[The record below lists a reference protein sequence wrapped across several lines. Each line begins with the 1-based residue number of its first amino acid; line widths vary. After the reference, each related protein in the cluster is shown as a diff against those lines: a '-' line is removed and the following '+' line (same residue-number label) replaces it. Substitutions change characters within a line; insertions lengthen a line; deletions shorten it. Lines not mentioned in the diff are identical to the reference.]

1 MHPFREFRGKNVDE
15 AILLACQALG
25 VEREELEIDIV
36 SMGSS
41 GIFGLGAKKAVIL
54 ARRRPPTAALDAI
67 LDDGHAVTAAAPKEH
82 TSPTDT
88 STGVPENSAED
99 DEDEDSPQ
107 GHRTYSATEIERL
120 SSEVT
125 RLLTPLLTPICGQA
139 PAITIRQDEDGIIVR
154 IDDEAHNGLI
164 IGREGQTILALQH
177 LLNRMLAKAWSD
189 APRVQLDAG
198 DFRTRQTQRLR
209 ALAQG
214 LAARAKRSGRIQSTG
229 PLSSFHRRM
238 VHLAL
243 RDDAEVRTV
252 SKGSGPLKRVLV
264 CPSRR
269 RTS

>member
-25 VEREELEIDIV
+25 VEREDLEIDIV

-41 GIFGLGAKKAVIL
+41 GIFGLGAKKAVVL
-54 ARRRPPTAALDAI
+54 ARRRPPAVLESLHADEEATPSLQDPKHPEDSEDALEE
-67 LDDGHAVTAAAPKEH
+67 APADE
-82 TSPTDT
+82 S
-88 STGVPENSAED
+88 ED
-99 DEDEDSPQ
+99 DEGDETAPQ
-107 GHRTYSATEIERL
+107 GRAHSPEEMERL
-120 SSEVT
+120 TAEVT
-125 RLLTPLLTPICGQA
+125 RLLAPLLTPICGTA
-139 PAITIRQDEDGIIVR
+139 PAITVRQDDDGIIAR

-164 IGREGQTILALQH
+164 IGREGQTILALQYI
-177 LLNRMLAKAWSD
+177 LNRMLTKAWRD

-198 DFRTRQTQRLR
+198 DFRARQIQRLR
-209 ALAQG
+209 SLAQN

-243 RDDAEVRTV
+243 RDDTEVRTV

-264 CPSRR
+264 CPNRR
-269 RTS
+269 RTP